1 MATNY
6 LHPVTVSLT
15 TIEFKKLDVETQ
27 GVMTA
32 ATFAILDFGVI
43 KTPSVVVNRVA
54 GTVTYSATSFT
65 PNSTV
70 TFLTGKA
77 GANAAADGGS
87 DPDPVPEFD
96 LSEDISGYPEVMLSG
111 NAANDMIYPDEG
123 ATVVNPNATNV
134 LNGAIFSFMVL
145 KIFETP
151 SGGGSLVGSLQA
163 CSSSV
168 RASGLFFDDDGA
180 SGVAAEV
187 ATKSKDDAAS
197 GWNRTVDKSTNAA
210 QEAEYKYWNIRTAEN
225 NAFEADGTTP
235 NPLATETDSI
245 PFANDDY
252 VYIRYSITGNFE
264 QGDGT
269 GLPATAEL
277 DALET
282 NATIAAT
289 PFSAVTAPLS
299 FILGWKVEL

>member
-15 TIEFKKLDVETQ
+15 TIQFKKLDVETQ
-27 GVMTA
+27 GVMTS

-70 TFLTGKA
+70 TFLTGKS
-77 GANAAADGGS
+77 GAEGT
-87 DPDPVPEFD
+87 PDPVPEFD
-96 LSEDISGYPEVMLSG
+96 LSEDISGYPAVMLSG
-111 NAANDMIYPDEG
+111 DPANDMIYPDEG

-210 QEAEYKYWNIRTAEN
+210 QEAEYKYWNIRTSEN
-225 NAFEADGTTP
+225 NALAA
-235 NPLATETDSI
+235 NATETDSI

>member
-1 MATNY
+1 MVNY
-6 LHPVTVSLT
+6 LHPITVSLT

-32 ATFAILDFGVI
+32 ATFAILDFGVV
-43 KTPSVVVNRVA
+43 KAPSVVVDRVA
-54 GTVTYSATSFT
+54 GEVAYSATSFT
-65 PNSTV
+65 PNDTL
-70 TFLTGKA
+70 THITGKA
-77 GANAAADGGS
+77 GANSAADGGS

-96 LSEDISGYPEVMLSG
+96 LSEDISGYPTVMLSG
-111 NAANDMIYPDEG
+111 NADNNMSYG
-123 ATVVNPNATNV
+123 GLTVNPTATNV

-151 SGGGSLVGSLQA
+151 TAGSLVAGLQA
-163 CSSSV
+163 CAPSV

-187 ATKSKDDAAS
+187 ATKSLSDTES
-197 GWNRTVDKSTNAA
+197 GWSRTINKA
-210 QEAEYKYWNIRTAEN
+210 QKEDEYKYWNIRTAEN
-225 NAFEADGTTP
+225 NAFLGDGVTP
-235 NPLATETDSI
+235 NPDATETDSV

-252 VYIRYSITGNFE
+252 IYIRYSITGNFE

-269 GLPATAEL
+269 GLPLPSEL
-277 DALET
+277 DALQT
-282 NATIAAT
+282 NATFAAT
-289 PFSAVTAPLS
+289 SPFSSVTAPLS

>member
-168 RASGLFFDDDGA
+168 RASGLFFDDDGI
-180 SGVAAEV
+180 S
-187 ATKSKDDAAS
+187 
-197 GWNRTVDKSTNAA
+197 
-210 QEAEYKYWNIRTAEN
+210 
-225 NAFEADGTTP
+225 
-235 NPLATETDSI
+235 
-245 PFANDDY
+245 
-252 VYIRYSITGNFE
+252 
-264 QGDGT
+264 
-269 GLPATAEL
+269 
-277 DALET
+277 
-282 NATIAAT
+282 
-289 PFSAVTAPLS
+289 
-299 FILGWKVEL
+299 

>member
-1 MATNY
+1 MVNY

-27 GVMTA
+27 GVMTQ
-32 ATFAILDFGVI
+32 ATFAILDFGVV

-54 GTVTYSATSFT
+54 GTVTYSCASFT
-65 PNSTV
+65 PNDNTL
-70 TFLTGKA
+70 THLTGKA
-77 GANAAADGGS
+77 GANSAADGGT

-96 LSEDISGYPEVMLSG
+96 LSEDISGYPTVMLNG
-111 NAANDMIYPDEG
+111 NADNNMNYADENG
-123 ATVVNPNATNV
+123 VVTNPNASNV

-151 SGGGSLVGSLQA
+151 SSGGSLVAALQA
-163 CSSSV
+163 CAPSV

-187 ATKSKDDAAS
+187 STKTKDDAES
-197 GWNRTVDKSTNAA
+197 GWNRTINQSTK
-210 QEAEYKYWNIRTAEN
+210 EDEYKYWNIRTAEN

-235 NPLATETDSI
+235 NPLATETDSVA
-245 PFANDDY
+245 FQNDDY
-252 VYIRYSITGNFE
+252 IYIRYSITGNFE

-269 GLPATAEL
+269 GLPSTGAL

-282 NATIAAT
+282 NATIATTT